1 MDFKCVSVLSTEE
14 LVSLK
19 EEVEKV
25 LNVRR
30 AEEAQK
36 IWDSIINSFRTLIRM
51 NTPDTMVTD
60 NESVYDLYN
69 QFSATPEWEFEEED

>member
-1 MDFKCVSVLSTEE
+1 MDFKCISVLSTED
-14 LVSLK
+14 LMNLK

-25 LNVRR
+25 LNARR

-69 QFSATPEWEFEEED
+69 QFSVTPEWEFEEED

>member
-1 MDFKCVSVLSTEE
+1 MDFKCISVLSTEQ
-14 LVSLK
+14 LMDLK

-25 LNVRR
+25 LNDRR

-36 IWDSIINSFRTLIRM
+36 IWDSIMDSFRALVRM
-51 NTPDTMVTD
+51 NAPDTMVTD

-69 QFSATPEWEFEEED
+69 QFSVTPEWEFEEED

>member
-1 MDFKCVSVLSTEE
+1 MDFKCISVLSTEE
-14 LVSLK
+14 LMNLK

-25 LNVRR
+25 LNDRR

-36 IWDSIINSFRTLIRM
+36 IWDSIMDSFRALVRM
-51 NTPDTMVTD
+51 NATDTMVTD

-69 QFSATPEWEFEEED
+69 QFCVTPEWEFEEED